1 MDMLP
6 QYQAIFEI
14 VRLIPKGRVC
24 SYGVIARYS
33 GPGIT
38 ARMVGRA
45 MFVSGNLKDVPA
57 HRVVNSQG
65 KLTGKMHF
73 KTPTAMQE
81 LLEAEGIVIKKDKVV
96 DFEQYFWS
104 PEELI

>member
-1 MDMLP
+1 MDTLP

-24 SYGVIARYS
+24 SYGVIAKYA
-33 GPGIT
+33 GPGVT
-38 ARMVGRA
+38 ARIVGRA
-45 MFVSGNLKDVPA
+45 MSASHNLEVPA

-73 KTPTAMQE
+73 ETPSKMQE
-81 LLEAEGIVIKKDKVV
+81 LLEAEGIKTKRDKVV
-96 DFEQYFWS
+96 DFHKHFWS
-104 PEELI
+104 PDELI

>member
-1 MDMLP
+1 MDTLP

-14 VRLIPKGRVC
+14 VKLIPEGRVC
-24 SYGVIARYS
+24 SYGVIAKYA

-38 ARMVGRA
+38 ARIVGRA
-45 MFVSGNLKDVPA
+45 MSASHNLEVPA

-73 KTPTAMQE
+73 ETPTKMQE
-81 LLEAEGIVIKKDKVV
+81 LLEAEGVKIKQDKVV
-96 DFEQYFWS
+96 DFKTHFWS

>member
-1 MDMLP
+1 MDTLS

-14 VRLIPKGRVC
+14 VMLIPRGKVC
-24 SYGVIARYS
+24 SYGVIAKYA

-38 ARMVGRA
+38 ARIVGRA
-45 MFVSGNLKDVPA
+45 MSASYNLEVPA

-81 LLEAEGIVIKKDKVV
+81 LLEAEGIRVKKDKVV
-96 DFEQYFWS
+96 DFEKYFWS
-104 PEELI
+104 PDELI

>member
-1 MDMLP
+1 MDTLP
-6 QYQAIFEI
+6 QYQAIFDL
-14 VRLIPKGRVC
+14 VRLIPAGRVC
-24 SYGVIARYS
+24 SYGVIAKYS

-38 ARMVGRA
+38 ARIVGRA
-45 MFVSGNLKDVPA
+45 MSASHNQEVPA

-73 KTPTAMQE
+73 DAPAQMQE
-81 LLEAEGIVIKKDKVV
+81 LLEAEGITIKKDKVV
-96 DFEQYFWS
+96 NVEQHFWS

>member
-1 MDMLP
+1 MDTLP

-24 SYGVIARYS
+24 SYGVIAKYA

-38 ARMVGRA
+38 ARIVGRA
-45 MFVSGNLKDVPA
+45 MSASHNLEVPA

-73 KTPTAMQE
+73 ETPSTMQE
-81 LLEAEGIVIKKDKVV
+81 LLEAEGLKIKRDKVV
-96 DFEQYFWS
+96 DFEKYFWS
-104 PEELI
+104 PDELI